1 MKTTRTLR
9 LLSLLGFLLLLAPFY
24 DSCNGHRMKEAEA
37 VEAVAA
43 DTTVVEVDSLK
54 IDTTEISK
62 IEVDTIS
69 NSVENCEPSIFYEA
83 YEFIDDDDS
92 ENAFEF
98 AKTNI
103 NAFFEFDFNEFKTE
117 LKKEGYKVIFFQLK
131 NLCFSFIVLV
141 TTMGLLFSFSKKTNW
156 IYKLSITNLVLLAIT
171 IICIFLE
178 GLFEDISQIKWGYYA
193 FIITNLLIFYYS
205 KLASK
210 QQNS

>member
-1 MKTTRTLR
+1 MKTTKTLR

-24 DSCNGHRMKEAEA
+24 DSCNGQRMKQIESVDAE
-37 VEAVAA
+37 AA
-43 DTTVVEVDSLK
+43 DTAVVEVDTLK

-62 IEVDTIS
+62 VQIDTIS
-69 NSVENCEPSIFYEA
+69 NSVENYEPSIFYEA

-103 NAFFEFDFNEFKTE
+103 NAFFEFDYKEFKAE
-117 LKKEGYKVIFFQLK
+117 LKKEGCKVIFFQLK

-141 TTMGLLFSFSKKTNW
+141 TIMILLFSFFKKINW
-156 IYKLSITNLVLLAIT
+156 IYKLSIANLVLLVIT
-171 IICIFLE
+171 IICIFQE
-178 GLFEDISQIKWGYYA
+178 GLFERFQQIKWGYYA

-205 KLASK
+205 KPNK
-210 QQNS
+210 IKT

>member
-24 DSCNGHRMKEAEA
+24 DSCNGQRMKQIES
-37 VEAVAA
+37 VDAA
-43 DTTVVEVDSLK
+43 SVDTTVVEVDTVK

-62 IEVDTIS
+62 VQIDTIS
-69 NSVENCEPSIFYEA
+69 NSVENYEPSIFYEA

-98 AKTNI
+98 TKTNI
-103 NAFFEFDFNEFKTE
+103 NAFFEFDYNEFKTE

-141 TTMGLLFSFSKKTNW
+141 TIMGLLFSFSKKTNW

-178 GLFEDISQIKWGYYA
+178 GLFEDIRQIKWGYYA
-193 FIITNLLIFYYS
+193 FIITNLLLFYYS
-205 KLASK
+205 KPNK
-210 QQNS
+210 IKT